1 MYHNVL
7 TIFTKKNTARIGS
20 VGRSVPFLP
29 HDAAPHYV
37 PSRHDAAPHR
47 LDFEHSLLCLFIY
60 LFLVLGIA
68 VSISSLVSSILAISI
83 CLAKLTPTTL
93 SLSHAV
99 PPGPRLPPPTLP
111 CPKPSALCPGTRIW
125 VAD

>member
-7 TIFTKKNTARIGS
+7 TIFIKKNTAQLGS
-20 VGRSVPFLP
+20 VGRSVAFLP

-37 PSRHDAAPHR
+37 PSRHDAAPHQ

-68 VSISSLVSSILAISI
+68 VSISSFVLSILAISI
-83 CLAKLTPTTL
+83 RLAKLTLTTL

-99 PPGPRLPPPTLP
+99 PPGLPLSSPDTPM
-111 CPKPSALCPGTRIW
+111 S
-125 VAD
+125 